1 MRLKNILSY
10 FILLILFSCIPDI
23 EDDDKAYVGIGIDIG
38 NLTNIEYD
46 NVKLHIGGLKDSTF
60 ISTDIFEL
68 PTIIV
73 RPNESFSQV
82 VTFGEKRWQTD
93 LEKINKISNQAYF
106 ALEFEDGQII
116 KVKEFFEKDPL
127 LTFSIIDQNNEIK
140 NKYGGRLIIAIRDE
154 KVVSGNF
161 FEDTKF
167 RQLQN

>member
-82 VTFGEKRWQTD
+82 VTYGEKRWQTD
-93 LEKINKISNQAYF
+93 LTKIREISDKAYFSLEFKNKI
-106 ALEFEDGQII
+106 II
-116 KVKEFFEKDPL
+116 VIEESFKEGNRL
-127 LTFSIIDQNNEIK
+127 NFSIVDRNDVIK
-140 NKYGGRLIIAIRDE
+140 EKYGGRLRVVLKTDSI
-154 KVVSGNF
+154 VSGTYREDNF
-161 FEDTKF
+161 FK
-167 RQLQN
+167 